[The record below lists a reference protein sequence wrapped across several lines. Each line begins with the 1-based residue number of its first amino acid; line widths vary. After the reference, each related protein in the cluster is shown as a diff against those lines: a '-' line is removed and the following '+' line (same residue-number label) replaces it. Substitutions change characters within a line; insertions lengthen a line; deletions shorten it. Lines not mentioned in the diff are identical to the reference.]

1 MIRFS
6 WYPVSVMVKVILM
19 NILDEAK
26 DYFKHGVEVG
36 SNPNLTANEAISQVR
51 NEASMT
57 LSKARE
63 LNIAKQERKTAVA
76 KRLSALRD
84 ESGQKQ
90 QIVAKEIGINT
101 VTLSGYEIGK
111 SEPNLEV
118 LVRLADFYK
127 VSLDFLL
134 CRTDTR
140 IQFNKEEYAARDQER
155 KEMQAKL
162 EQLANEVSN
171 LKDNMNIK

>member
-1 MIRFS
+1 MS
-6 WYPVSVMVKVILM
+6 T
-19 NILDEAK
+19 LDELK
-26 DYFKHGVEVG
+26 DRFKHGVEVG
-36 SNPNLTANEAISQVR
+36 SDPNLTVSEAVAQIRSETTEML
-51 NEASMT
+51 N
-57 LSKARE
+57 KAHD
-63 LNIAKQERKTAVA
+63 LTTAKQERKIAVA
-76 KRLSALRD
+76 KRLSSLRE

-90 QIVAKEIGINT
+90 QIVAKELGINT

-134 CRTDTR
+134 CRTDSK
-140 IQFNKEEYAARDQER
+140 IEFNKEEYAARDQER

-162 EQLANEVSN
+162 EQLASEVSN
-171 LKDNMNIK
+171 LKDSLNIK